1 MSTKTSYAHLLS
13 SVQSAAALEAA
24 KEVEGEKN
32 ATRVEDE
39 KEPANDKLDGKAK
52 KAKAKSKKME
62 SEKDEDEEG
71 EEDEKREDK
80 EEKDEKDEQDDEDR
94 EDKKSKKAKKA
105 SASSYDL
112 APHMEAARLEER
124 VRCARI
130 FRSDAAAGRIETACQ
145 FAFHTDLSA
154 DAAIAI
160 METIPTAAAVAPRRA
175 SIDERMAKVASANVG
190 SDVLPVAKVE
200 AEGISEEA
208 FAKLSS
214 EQQALMI
221 VNSMRSLE
229 GEAPL
234 TKLN

>member
-1 MSTKTSYAHLLS
+1 LFS

-71 EEDEKREDK
+71 EKDEKREDK
-80 EEKDEKDEQDDEDR
+80 EEKDEQDDEDR

-160 METIPTAAAVAPRRA
+160 METIPTAAAAAVAPRRA

>member
-1 MSTKTSYAHLLS
+1 MSKTSYAHLLS
-13 SVQSAAALEAA
+13 SVQAAAA
-24 KEVEGEKN
+24 KEVDGGIDAKPVKG
-32 ATRVEDE
+32 ADE
-39 KEPANDKLDGKAK
+39 KPEPKDDELDGKK
-52 KAKAKSKKME
+52 SKKAKSKKME

-71 EEDEKREDK
+71 EDDEKREDK
-80 EEKDEKDEQDDEDR
+80 EEKDEQDDEDR